1 MGFLDSCSGASGKDT
16 RFLLGKSEDLFRD
29 LPSPRTG
36 HCEALVLLE
45 RLDG

>member
-29 LPSPRTG
+29 LPSPKRDMLKPW
-36 HCEALVLLE
+36 C
-45 RLDG
+45 R